1 MTLDINYLAP
11 DVQELIAAATQAEAS
26 QSPPTDTSAKALEA
40 DILKGRKAIAR
51 LLKGKPEELKSKAF
65 VMDCLRQFGL
75 CSTYWPVD
83 GDFDVALNVS
93 EFGAIQYPSEFVDFL
108 LLAGATNPTKIA
120 EVGVAHGCS
129 SYFAAAYFTALNP
142 KTEYTLIDISDR
154 LIDFDYYAGI
164 LKLKKEVPNTA
175 AGLNGTAYDVVFI
188 DADHT
193 YRGARLD
200 YLALG
205 QHAKLCAFH
214 DINATATAFEAQEGG
229 ISQFWK
235 ELKEAKRETHCIVE
249 ISHSRKGNWMGIGVI
264 YKG

>member
-1 MTLDINYLAP
+1 MSTPDINSIAP
-11 DVQELIAAATQAEAS
+11 EVAELIAAATLAEAA
-26 QSPPTDTSAKALEA
+26 QPNQNDTSAKALES
-40 DILKGRKAIAR
+40 DILKGRKAIAK
-51 LLKGKPEELKSKAF
+51 LMKGKPEQLKSKAF

-75 CSTYWPVD
+75 CSTYWPAD

-93 EFGAIQYPSEFVDFL
+93 NFGAIQYPSEFVDYL

-129 SYFAAAYFTALNP
+129 SYFAAAYFTAINP
-142 KTEYTLIDISDR
+142 KTEYTLIDIADQ
-154 LIDFDYYAGI
+154 LIDFDYYAEI
-164 LKLKKEVPNTA
+164 LNLKKEVPNTA

-188 DADHT
+188 DADHS

-205 QHAKLCAFH
+205 QHAKVCAFH
-214 DINATATAFEAQEGG
+214 DIKATAFEAEQGG
-229 ISQFWK
+229 ITQFWT
-235 ELKEAKRETHCIVE
+235 ELKEAKRDTHSIVE
-249 ISHSRKGNWMGIGVI
+249 IAHSRKQNWMGIGVI